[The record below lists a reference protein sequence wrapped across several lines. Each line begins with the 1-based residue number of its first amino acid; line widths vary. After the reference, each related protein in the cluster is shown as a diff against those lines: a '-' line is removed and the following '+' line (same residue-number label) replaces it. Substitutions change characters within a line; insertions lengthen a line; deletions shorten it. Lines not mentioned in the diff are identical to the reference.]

1 LAWQNLG
8 HGEDAVYFAADKNRY
23 IDAVSIGFC
32 PDGKRLRRKVS
43 GKTKQEI
50 RDKLQALHGELNV
63 GLQSWVGYTVRAA
76 VDEWLEHG
84 LSGRSARTVQLY
96 RDGVRPLTDR
106 LGPGCCAKLSAAD
119 VRSALAVLSGQLS
132 TRLLQ
137 IAHNCLVRAI
147 RHAESNDLVGRNVA
161 ALIRPPAGHEG
172 RPSKALSVDQAQ
184 ELLRAAADERPDGS
198 PHRLHAYWSCC

>member
-1 LAWQNLG
+1 M
-8 HGEDAVYFAADKNRY
+8 VKMP
-23 IDAVSIGFC
+23 STS
-32 PDGKRLRRKVS
+32 RRTRTGTS
-43 GKTKQEI
+43 ARSRSASARTASACAGRSPGKTKQEV
-50 RDKLQALHGELNV
+50 RDKLRALHAELNV
-63 GLQSWVGYTVRAA
+63 GLQSSAGYTVRAA
-76 VDEWLEHG
+76 VDDWLEHG

-106 LGPGCCAKLSAAD
+106 IGSRPLRKLSAAD
-119 VRSALAVLSGQLS
+119 VRSALAVLSEQLS
-132 TRLLQ
+132 TRSLQ

-184 ELLRAAADERPDGS
+184 ALLRAAADERLTVLRTGCMPT
-198 PHRLHAYWSCC
+198 WSCC

>member
-1 LAWQNLG
+1 MAWQNLG

-63 GLQSWVGYTVRAA
+63 GLQSWAGYTVRAA
-76 VDEWLEHG
+76 VDDWLEHG

-106 LGPGCCAKLSAAD
+106 LGPGRCASYP
-119 VRSALAVLSGQLS
+119 RRMSG
-132 TRLLQ
+132 R
-137 IAHNCLVRAI
+137 R
-147 RHAESNDLVGRNVA
+147 
-161 ALIRPPAGHEG
+161 
-172 RPSKALSVDQAQ
+172 
-184 ELLRAAADERPDGS
+184 
-198 PHRLHAYWSCC
+198 